1 MDENTM
7 IAFIMLLIWG
17 TWCTDLNIRTTGPW
31 RINQIK
37 ENGPGFKDTLQNI
50 LKIKGKEIED
60 ADELTDH
67 QHVHLSATAPFQK
80 DWKQRSF
87 KRFACAITD
96 ALLIHPDQAG
106 TREKFIAT
114 NLANYYTINGAESE
128 SKRIISLIH
137 QGVHENPS
145 ARLMD
150 ITIAAVE
157 QMLKN
162 RKEAQPGTTAYYR
175 KRKNG

>member
-7 IAFIMLLIWG
+7 IAFVMLLIWG
-17 TWCTDLNIRTTGPW
+17 TYMVYRFKYSYYRTLTYQP
-31 RINQIK
+31 NQK
-37 ENGPGFKDTLQNI
+37 KMGQALKTLQNI

-60 ADELTDH
+60 ADELMIINMCIY
-67 QHVHLSATAPFQK
+67 QQLRRSKKIENKEVSTAV
-80 DWKQRSF
+80 
-87 KRFACAITD
+87 CAITD

-162 RKEAQPGTTAYYR
+162 RKEAQPEQTA
-175 KRKNG
+175 